1 MSKWVRPPITEATLR
16 RRARLAK
23 AQDGI
28 CPECKLALPDD
39 LSEAEIDHIIP
50 RVRGG
55 PEDAWNKQ
63 LVHFMCNRSKRF
75 KLTPEA
81 EALAKEHGV
90 RLHLPIPASAI
101 AYRPLTLRESRREDM
116 WSELSRMPVGAS
128 AEERERFAR
137 KYFDYLQESA

>member
-39 LSEAEIDHIIP
+39 LSEAEVDHIIP

-90 RLHLPIPASAI
+90 VLHIPIPASA
-101 AYRPLTLRESRREDM
+101 AARRPLTRDKSLHEDYMDELFSSAGTGNAERILQKYLDALR
-116 WSELSRMPVGAS
+116 VS
-128 AEERERFAR
+128 A
-137 KYFDYLQESA
+137 

>member
-39 LSEAEIDHIIP
+39 LSEAEVDHIIP

-90 RLHLPIPASAI
+90 VLHIPIPASAT
-101 AYRPLTLRESRREDM
+101 ARRPLTRDKSLHEDYMDELFSSAGTGNAERILQKYLDALR
-116 WSELSRMPVGAS
+116 VS
-128 AEERERFAR
+128 A
-137 KYFDYLQESA
+137 